1 MQQQFGQ
8 NMNSYAYGHLGMQP
22 MSMPPHGMAPPPPA
36 QYYYPPPP
44 PHPGFIPNH
53 GNTGYPM
60 NHPYYHHSVI
70 APQFAPPR
78 YHGLGGV
85 AEVRETTQS
94 MTFGTDTENGEERS
108 SSRVNQRAE
117 V

>member
-1 MQQQFGQ
+1 
-8 NMNSYAYGHLGMQP
+8 
-22 MSMPPHGMAPPPPA
+22 MAPPPPA

-60 NHPYYHHSVI
+60 NHPYYHHSAI
-70 APQFAPPR
+70 TPQFAQHQF
-78 YHGLGGV
+78 HGPV
-85 AEVRETTQS
+85 VEVRDETTES
-94 MTFGTDTENGEERS
+94 MTCGTDTENGEERS